1 MTPLVLNSL
10 SSFCIVDMNCL
21 SDEQQVKVFSHYVGC
36 LLLYDF
42 LCWVEAFF
50 PINRT
55 LFLSSCNDFLSSGR
69 SFQEAP
75 TPIP

>member
-50 PINRT
+50 P
-55 LFLSSCNDFLSSGR
+55 R
-69 SFQEAP
+69 SIEPYFSALAM
-75 TPIP
+75 IS